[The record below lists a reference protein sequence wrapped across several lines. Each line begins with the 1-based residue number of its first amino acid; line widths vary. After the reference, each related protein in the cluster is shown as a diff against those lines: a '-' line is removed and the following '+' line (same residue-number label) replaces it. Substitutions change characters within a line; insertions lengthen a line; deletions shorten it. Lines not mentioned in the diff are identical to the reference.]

1 MKVRSYIKG
10 EWKNKG
16 KEKDLIS
23 AVTGE
28 PVAELLEADL
38 DYRGACEYARK
49 KAGPELRAMSIHE
62 RAFKIKF
69 LAQYLLERKEEYYKL
84 STHTG
89 ATRQDSWIDIE
100 GGIGSMF
107 TLSSKSRIE
116 LSDLPYHVEG
126 DHEQLSREGTFVGQ
140 HICVPRHGVA
150 VHINAFNFPVWGMLE
165 KLAPTII
172 SGMPA
177 IIKPSPTGSYLAYK
191 VFKDMIESKL
201 LPEGAIQFIAADKP
215 GDLLDHLNSQDAV
228 AFTGSASTGRKLK
241 AHPNIIANSVRFN
254 LEADSL
260 NCSILGKDV
269 TPDMKEFDLFI
280 KEVADEM
287 TVKTGQKCTA
297 IRRTL
302 VPDEQV
308 GNVIDALKKRLDN
321 TTIGDPGEKKT
332 KMGPLAS
339 SQQAERFE
347 DQLSSLLETTESVYS
362 NGSGRHEG
370 AFTEPKVLLCHEP
383 LEVDEVHTVEAFGPM
398 TTVMPYKSNE
408 EAIAL
413 ANKADGSLV
422 GSLFTYDDDIARE
435 VTLGCAPYH
444 GRFMVVNR
452 DCAEESTGHGSPM
465 PHMVHGGPGHA
476 GGGEELGG
484 ARAVIHNMQR
494 VALQGS
500 PTTLK
505 NITNQYIKGSD
516 TKEADTHPFQQYF
529 EDLEVGEALT
539 THRRTVTE
547 ADIVNFGGVS
557 GDHFYAHYDEIAAQD
572 SFFEKRVAHGYF
584 VLSAAAGLF
593 VHPAPGPVLLNYGLE
608 NLRFVAPVAPGDT
621 IQAKLIVKRKTV
633 RQKKAKDK
641 YPFGIVY
648 WDVEVT
654 NQHDELVAEY
664 TILTLIKRR
673 ETLDMDI
680 FEDSEEG

>member
-1 MKVRSYIKG
+1 MKVKSYSKG
-10 EWKNKG
+10 QWIEDG
-16 KEKDLIS
+16 KETDLIS
-23 AVTGE
+23 AVTGN
-28 PVAELLEADL
+28 PVAQLVEADL
-38 DYRGACEYARK
+38 DYKGMCEYARQQ
-49 KAGPELRAMSIHE
+49 AGPKLRSMSIHE

-126 DHEQLSREGTFVGQ
+126 SHERLSREGTFVGQ

-165 KLAPTII
+165 KLAPCII

-191 VFKDMIESKL
+191 VFEDMLESNL
-201 LPEGAIQFIAADKP
+201 LPEGAIQFIASDVP
-215 GDLLDHLNSQDAV
+215 GDLLNHLSSQDSV
-228 AFTGSASTGRKLK
+228 SFTGSAETGQKLK
-241 AHPNIIANSVRFN
+241 SHPNIVANNVRFN

-260 NCSILGKDV
+260 NCSILGADV
-269 TPDMKEFDLFI
+269 TPDMEEFDLFVD
-280 KEVADEM
+280 EVAEEM

-297 IRRTL
+297 IRRTI
-302 VPDEQV
+302 VPKERIEDVVE
-308 GNVIDALKKRLDN
+308 ALKERLN
-321 TTIGDPGEKKT
+321 KTSIGDPGQKET

-339 SQQAERFE
+339 TTQAERFE
-347 DQLSSLLETTESVYS
+347 EQVSSLLETTESIYS
-362 NGSGRHEG
+362 NGNGNHKG
-370 AFTEPKVLLCHEP
+370 AFTGPKVLLCHKP
-383 LEVDEVHTVEAFGPM
+383 MEVDEVHKVEAFGPM
-398 TTVMPYKSNE
+398 TTVMPYESNE
-408 EAIAL
+408 EAIKL

-422 GSLFTYDDDIARE
+422 GSLFTADDHIARE
-435 VTLGCAPYH
+435 ITLGCAPYH

-452 DCAEESTGHGSPM
+452 DCANESTGHGSPM
-465 PHMVHGGPGHA
+465 PHMIHGGPGHA

-500 PTTLK
+500 PTTLT
-505 NITNQYIKGSD
+505 NITNQYIKGAE
-516 TKEADTHPFQQYF
+516 TKETDVHPFQQYF
-529 EDLEVGEALT
+529 EDLKVGEART
-539 THRRTVTE
+539 TDTHTVTE
-547 ADIVNFGGVS
+547 EDIERFADLS
-557 GDHFYAHYDEIAAQD
+557 GDEFYAHTDPDAAERSLFGEI
-572 SFFEKRVAHGYF
+572 VAHGYF
-584 VLSAAAGLF
+584 VLSRAAGLF
-593 VHPAPGPVLLNYGLE
+593 VHPDEGPVILNYGLE

-621 IQAKLIVKRKTV
+621 IQAKLIVKSKKV

-641 YPFGIVY
+641 FPFGIIY

-654 NQHDELVAEY
+654 NQDEELVAEY

-673 ETLDMDI
+673 EVLDMDI
-680 FEDSEEG
+680 FEEEEN